1 MNKRIYT
8 WGGVFADR
16 NYTVDDLRKAKGRK
30 KLVQTT
36 ASTFE
41 EAEAVRDANLDMVLC
56 KSPNI
61 KTIRLGAPKLFLTAT
76 IDLSN
81 FPSEK
86 DVLDEAFKA
95 MKDGA
100 DQVYTARG
108 PHIVEMLAKEE
119 IPVMCHLGLVPRK
132 SGWRGG
138 LRAVG
143 GTAEEALKLFKD
155 FKTMESAGAFS
166 AESEVIHEQ
175 VMNEITKRTSLLV
188 SSLGSGWGGDIIYLF
203 QNDICGEE
211 ENQFR
216 HARAFGNIYSLKQQ
230 IKAERISALKAFKNA
245 VLEKNFPNQKETIKI
260 NDDEL
265 NKFINLISK

>member
-1 MNKRIYT
+1 MTKKIYT
-8 WGGVFADR
+8 WGSLFADR
-16 NYTVDDLRKAKGRK
+16 NYTVDDLKKLKGKK

-36 ASTFE
+36 ATNEE
-41 EAEAVRDANLDMVLC
+41 EAAAAADALFDMLLC

-61 KTIRLGAPKLFLTAT
+61 KNVRLGAPNTFLTAT
-76 IDLSN
+76 IDLAN
-81 FPSEK
+81 FPTRE
-86 DVLDEAFKA
+86 DVLREAFKA

-100 DQVYTARG
+100 DQIYTARG
-108 PHIVEMLAKEE
+108 PHIVEMLSKEE

-138 LRAVG
+138 LRAIG
-143 GTAEEALKLFKD
+143 STAEEAAKLFND

-175 VMNEITKRTSLLV
+175 VMTEITKRTSLLI

-211 ENQFR
+211 KKKFR
-216 HARAFGNIYSLKQQ
+216 HARAFADIYSLRQK
-230 IKAERISALKAFKNA
+230 IMTERRNALIAFKKA
-245 VLEKNFPNQKETIKI
+245 VIEKNFPSENEIVKIKS
-260 NDDEL
+260 DEL
-265 NKFINLISK
+265 NKFIKLIS